1 MTGKTHIAAG
11 AATALWVAGG
21 GPWSLGAL
29 LTQLCASIGTALAG
43 IAAAVTGGAF
53 PLSSGG
59 GAASLAGAATSGTMS
74 AFAANSGQAFVLAG
88 QSTALAAVAVCLL
101 AILGG
106 AIGGL
111 LPDADVSSSQASKEL
126 RRGWAI
132 LAVSVAIVLAIDH
145 FVRTQVAA
153 QLWAATSSVGM
164 SQVAGVAILVAVC
177 ACGRVSGHRGFTH
190 SIVALC
196 LCTVAASLV
205 FSPLCSYFFAGYL
218 SHLVLDVLNHQ
229 GERLLWPL
237 HAEARLGICKSGGI
251 VDTVVLILSICAIAL
266 QVRAMVG

>member
-11 AATALWVAGG
+11 AATALWVASGFATNIA
-21 GPWSLGAL
+21 SAIAGASAGA
-29 LTQLCASIGTALAG
+29 ASAWTNSGQTFVLPGQSPALAG
-43 IAAAVTGGAF
+43 
-53 PLSSGG
+53 
-59 GAASLAGAATSGTMS
+59 
-74 AFAANSGQAFVLAG
+74 
-88 QSTALAAVAVCLL
+88 VAVCLL

-106 AIGGL
+106 AVGGL
-111 LPDADVSSSQASKEL
+111 LPDADVNTSQASKEL

-132 LAVSVAIVLAIDH
+132 LAVAVAAVFAVD
-145 FVRTQVAA
+145 FFARTQVAEH
-153 QLWAATSSVGM
+153 LWATISSVGM
-164 SQVAGVAILVAVC
+164 SQVAGIAILVAAC

-196 LCTVAASLV
+196 LCTVAVSLV

-237 HAEARLGICKSGGI
+237 PVEARLGLCKSGGV
-251 VDTVVLILSICAIAL
+251 VDTIILILSICAIAL
-266 QVRAMVG
+266 QVRAMIG